1 MQPIVEIQLSDPAVL
16 RKHKKDKFVILDIL
30 AKDAEGKIYNVEIQ
44 NQGDETFKL
53 RALYYWAK
61 KYSGQIK
68 RGGKYEEAK
77 PVISINIVD
86 FNLIEE
92 TEDYHSV
99 FRITQQNNPSIIF
112 TDRFEMHII
121 ELPKF
126 VSTFDDTD
134 KMLDIE
140 RWIWFLI
147 YGGTKDNIMRQLARR
162 DSGIRKATRVLS
174 AFTESELK
182 QHIRDSREKYEL
194 DKIAY
199 MDLGIKKGRAEGK
212 AEGLAEGEAKGEARG
227 LAKGLAK
234 GSLAAKIETARNML
248 AEKFPIEQIA
258 KLTGLS
264 LSEVKKLK
272 DSD

>member
-1 MQPIVEIQLSDPAVL
+1 MQPIVEIQLSDPAAL
-16 RKHKKDKFVILDIL
+16 PKHKNDKFVILDIL
-30 AKDAEGKIYNVEIQ
+30 AKDAEGKIYNVEVQ
-44 NQGDETFKL
+44 NQGDETFKY

-86 FNLIEE
+86 FNLIKE

-99 FRITQQNNPSIIF
+99 FRITQQNNPNIIF

-147 YGGTKDNIMRQLARR
+147 YGGSKDNIMRQLARR
-162 DSGIRKATRVLS
+162 DTGIRKATRVLS

-199 MDLGIKKGRAEGK
+199 MDLGIKKGRAEG
-212 AEGLAEGEAKGEARG
+212 ESIGEARG
-227 LAKGLAK
+227 IAK
-234 GSLAAKIETARNML
+234 GSLAAKMETARNLLSMGL
-248 AEKFPIEQIA
+248 SDEQIVQA
-258 KLTGLS
+258 TGLS
-264 LSEVKKLK
+264 LAEVKKLQAK
-272 DSD
+272 N